1 MGGRFKAAPEDFRVE
16 EVPAYLPCGEGE
28 HLFLWVEKRALST
41 PQVAGALAAG
51 LGLGEREVSYAGLKD
66 RQAVAR
72 QWFCVP
78 ARAEAALRRMDTPQ
92 IRVLERKRHRNKLRS
107 GQLKGNRFQIR
118 IRSPLDVGAG
128 REALER
134 LRWRGLA
141 NYFGPQR
148 FGRER
153 QNAATGRALLMGG
166 PAAGLDRFQRK
177 LFLSAFQSLLFNRA
191 LSARIEGSAFGIA
204 RAGDVMQRLATGGLF
219 VCAEPAVDQP
229 RLDSFEISPTGPLF
243 GPKMMSAAGEVAE
256 AEAQLLSCE
265 GMTLADFSAG
275 RRETRGGRRA
285 YRLAVPDCEIAEAG
299 PDAWLCFELPRGTY
313 ATALLRE
320 VLGVRGE
327 PAEELEPL

>member
-41 PQVAGALAAG
+41 PQVASALAAG

-92 IRVLERKRHRNKLRS
+92 IRVLECQRHRNKLRS

-118 IRSPLDVGAG
+118 IRNPLDVGAG

-191 LSARIEGSAFGIA
+191 LSARIEGSAFATA

-285 YRLAVPDCEIAEAG
+285 YRLAVPHCEIAEAG

>member
-1 MGGRFKAAPEDFRVE
+1 MGGRFKATPEDFRVE
-16 EVPAYLPCGEGE
+16 ELPAYLPCGEGE

-41 PQVAGALAAG
+41 PQVASALAAE
-51 LGLGEREVSYAGLKD
+51 LKLREREVSYAGLKD

-78 ARAEAALRRMDTPQ
+78 ARAEGALRGLDNPQ
-92 IRVLERKRHRNKLRS
+92 IRVLESNRHRNKLRS

-118 IRSPLDVGAG
+118 IRGPLNVGAG

-134 LRWRGLA
+134 LRRRGLA

-148 FGRER
+148 FGRGR
-153 QNAATGRALLMGG
+153 QNAATGRALLMGE
-166 PAAGLDRFQRK
+166 PARGVDRFQRK

-191 LSARIEGSAFGIA
+191 LSARIEGGEFAIA
-204 RAGDVMQRLATGGLF
+204 LAGDVMQRLGSGGLF
-219 VCAEPAVDQP
+219 VCTEPQVDQP
-229 RLDSFEISPTGPLF
+229 RLDCFEISPAGPLF

-256 AEAQLLSCE
+256 AEAELLSRE

-275 RRETRGGRRA
+275 SGETRGGRRA
-285 YRLAVPDCEIAEAG
+285 YRLAVTDCEIAQEG
-299 PDAWLCFELPRGTY
+299 PDAWLGFELPRGTY
-313 ATALLRE
+313 ATVLLRE
-320 VLGVRGE
+320 VLGAGGE